1 MVVSLLELILRKKI
15 LIFYEPSMK
24 YLDILNN
31 QLKTLITLINKIS
44 TRLLQLKFKSDNIT
58 KWKAIKCIAKEN
70 IAWLSVIMET
80 YCVSC
85 KKYTANEN
93 LNVR

>member
-15 LIFYEPSMK
+15 LIFYELSMK

-44 TRLLQLKFKSDNIT
+44 TRLLQLKFKSDNTT

-85 KKYTANEN
+85 KKIYCKQEF
-93 LNVR
+93 RC

>member
-1 MVVSLLELILRKKI
+1 
-15 LIFYEPSMK
+15 MK

-58 KWKAIKCIAKEN
+58 K
-70 IAWLSVIMET
+70 
-80 YCVSC
+80 
-85 KKYTANEN
+85 
-93 LNVR
+93 

>member
-15 LIFYEPSMK
+15 LIFYELSMK

-31 QLKTLITLINKIS
+31 QWKTLITLINKIS

-85 KKYTANEN
+85 KKTYCKQEF
-93 LNVR
+93 RC

>member
-15 LIFYEPSMK
+15 LIFYELSMK

-31 QLKTLITLINKIS
+31 QLKTLINKIS

-85 KKYTANEN
+85 KKIYCKQEF
-93 LNVR
+93 RC